1 MDTNYKLKK
10 GLVQVYTGNGKG
22 KTTASLG
29 LCLRAVGTGLQAMV
43 VQFMKGCGETG
54 ELSATSIFGSRFVIK
69 QFGTGDFNF
78 GTKPTA
84 AELASAQ
91 EGLDFVA
98 HELVTGNYDIIVLD
112 EISHA
117 VNKGFLAVDDIVQV
131 ITNRCPQVEVVLTGR
146 DMPAELL
153 AIADLISEI
162 GAVKHP
168 YDQGIKARQGIEE

>member
-1 MDTNYKLKK
+1 MDTSQKLTK

-43 VQFMKGCGETG
+43 VQFMKGRGTTG
-54 ELSATSIFGSRFVIK
+54 ELAAIRTFGSKFVIK
-69 QFGTGDFNF
+69 QFGTGDFIF

-84 AELASAQ
+84 AELNCAKA
-91 EGLDFVA
+91 GLDFVA
-98 HELVTGNYDIIVLD
+98 HELCQGDYDVIVLD

-117 VNKGFLAVDDIVQV
+117 VNNGFLAVDDIVQV
-131 ITNRCPQVEVVLTGR
+131 IAKRHPQVEVVLTGR
-146 DMPAELL
+146 DMPVELL

-162 GAVKHP
+162 AAIKHP
-168 YDQGIKARQGIEE
+168 YDRGIKGRQGIEG